1 MLNERPTVTDIDLLV
16 VGAGPAGSS
25 AARIAAAVGLRVAIV
40 DKEQFPRYK
49 TCGGG
54 MIGVTRAQVPA
65 GFPSRGDICS
75 LVLSH
80 NCKHDRTRRS
90 KTRILTMLSRP
101 EFDQFLLDEALKAG
115 ATFQAEKHVRS
126 YRHDDQSVTVSTAT
140 GEELTARYVIDAS
153 GTSSAIAR
161 QMGVTLHAID
171 LGLERELRATEE
183 QQSLW
188 QGKIHADF
196 GPIPGS
202 YGWLF
207 PKGDTLTV
215 GVIASKGDAVALK
228 GYLDDYID
236 HLGLSNAEV
245 LHDSGHVTRCRS
257 SESPLGQGRILLAGD
272 AAGLLEPFTREG
284 LSFATR
290 SGIAAAETIIAAAIT
305 DSSDPVSAYS
315 ATLATTLCR
324 EIEAGFAVRRVFE
337 KLPRAFYAMVSRSRS
352 GWWFFTRFASG
363 ELSFP
368 DILAKPYARIPV
380 ALLQR

>member
-1 MLNERPTVTDIDLLV
+1 MTDIDLV
-16 VGAGPAGSS
+16 VIGAGPAGSS
-25 AARIAAAVGLRVAIV
+25 AARVAAAAGLRVVIV

-75 LVLSH
+75 LVLSR

-90 KTRILTMLSRP
+90 ETRILTMLARP
-101 EFDQFLLDEALKAG
+101 EFDQFLLDEACAAG
-115 ATFQAEKHVRS
+115 ATFHAEKHIRS
-126 YRHDDQSVTVSTAT
+126 YRHDDQSVTVITAT
-140 GEELTARYVIDAS
+140 GEELSSRYVIDAS
-153 GTSSAIAR
+153 GTSSVIAR

-171 LGLERELRATEE
+171 LGLERELRVTEE
-183 QQSLW
+183 QQQLW
-188 QGKIHADF
+188 EGCIHADF
-196 GPIPGS
+196 GPISGS

-215 GVIASKGDAVALK
+215 GVIASKSDAVALK

-245 LHDSGHVTRCRS
+245 LHDSGHMTRCRS

-290 SGIAAAETIIAAAIT
+290 SGIAAASTIIAAAAT
-305 DSSDPVSAYS
+305 DNSDPASDYT

-337 KLPRAFYAMVSRSRS
+337 KLPGAFYAMVARSRS